1 MPEVDFEDVLKK
13 RGRMFSHEIRYARP
27 VGQGG
32 GRQRAKMRRTPPKL
46 LFLKTADEIKWNNRE
61 AI

>member
-1 MPEVDFEDVLKK
+1 MPEVAFEDVLKK
-13 RGRMFSHEIRYARP
+13 RGRMFSREIRYARP

-46 LFLKTADEIKWNNRE
+46 LFLKTADEIK
-61 AI
+61 